1 MSIPRNLSQ
10 LADSYDPSLDVL
22 TVGAHASSNG
32 IYINATAVAISYSI
46 PTSYNGLSAGPVT
59 VNTGITV
66 TIPTGST
73 WTVV

>member
-10 LADSYDPSLDVL
+10 LADNYDPSLDVL

-32 IYINATAVAISYSI
+32 IHINTTTVAISYSI